1 MDIKTNLQFGDVT
14 RIATECN
21 VTAATVQRAI
31 RGIGAPETVKLIT
44 DVAKLMIKQRADRR
58 ALLLKRLNEQR
69 KTN

>member
-1 MDIKTNLQFGDVT
+1 M
-14 RIATECN
+14 
-21 VTAATVQRAI
+21 
-31 RGIGAPETVKLIT
+31 IT